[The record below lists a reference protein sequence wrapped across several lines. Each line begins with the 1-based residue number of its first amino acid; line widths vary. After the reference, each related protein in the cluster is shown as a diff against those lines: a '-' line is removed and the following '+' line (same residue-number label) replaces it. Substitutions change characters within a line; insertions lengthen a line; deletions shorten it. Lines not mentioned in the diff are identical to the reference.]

1 MIVIE
6 VEDPLFDDEET
17 ESFLKELGGKSV
29 GVIKEP
35 IE

>member
-29 GVIKEP
+29 AVIKEP
-35 IE
+35 ID